1 MQSGCTEIVNFRF
14 SCKVLICTCL
24 GRESILGDD
33 HLKKKRKSSF
43 TAEERSWH
51 SSTNDDNIAII
62 WIIQK
67 LSNLWTLI
75 LQKLFGYQSLHSGSE
90 IYLIR
95 RDLTAKTLKPSNCSW
110 VKLFCWS
117 QSLWVRSHLWCI
129 LSDSSTIVHSSFFTN
144 LIMLTTLRVMRQ
156 VRYFLPSP
164 TTITLLTTW

>member
-1 MQSGCTEIVNFRF
+1 MSLTATPAYRGYDVMQSGCTEIVNFRF

-33 HLKKKRKSSF
+33 YLKKKRKSSF

-51 SSTNDDNIAII
+51 NSTNDDNIAII

-117 QSLWVRSHLWCI
+117 QSLWVCSHLWCFW
-129 LSDSSTIVHSSFFTN
+129 STH
-144 LIMLTTLRVMRQ
+144 
-156 VRYFLPSP
+156 LP
-164 TTITLLTTW
+164 